1 MPQTV
6 LIIEDESRILHW
18 VRQYFDLAGF
28 STRVAQD
35 GDTGL
40 SLARQ
45 IAPDLIVLDLMLP
58 GTDGQTICKL
68 LRQESDVPIIILTA
82 RGEEDDR
89 LAGFDLGADDYVV
102 KPFSA
107 RELVARAEALL
118 RRSGNRVQ
126 TRLTAGRIVLD
137 TAAYRCWVGDED
149 IHLSRTQFT
158 ILEMLMRH
166 SGHVLSRQ
174 QLMAAAYDDIALN
187 YDRAIDTQIRRL
199 RGQIEPDPRNPV
211 YIQTVYGVGYRFVIP
226 DDDKN

>member
-6 LIIEDESRILHW
+6 LIIEDEGRILHW

-28 STRVAQD
+28 STQVAQD

-58 GTDGQTICKL
+58 GTDGLTICKL

-82 RGEEDDR
+82 REEEDDR

-107 RELVARAEALL
+107 RELVVRAEALL
-118 RRSGNRVQ
+118 RRRGNRVQ

-137 TAAYRCWVGDED
+137 TAAYRCWVDDED
-149 IHLSRTQFT
+149 VHLSRTQFT

-199 RGQIEPDPRNPV
+199 RGQIEPDPPNPI

-226 DDDKN
+226 ENDAD